1 MEELTQRQAE
11 VLAHVREFIAEHGYP
26 PTVRELGERLGGM
39 GPRAV
44 HDHLK
49 ALERKGYI
57 AREEGRPRAITVPG
71 MARPADTVT
80 LPIVGRIAAG
90 PPILAVEEREGEL
103 AVDRSMVRGEG
114 DFLLR
119 VKGDSMVGD
128 HIVDGD
134 LVLVRP
140 QPVAENGALVA
151 ALLGDEATV
160 KRLVHLPD
168 GRTVLRAA
176 NPAYADIELGE
187 DSSVAIVGLVV
198 GVIRRFVA

>member
-11 VLAHVREFIAEHGYP
+11 VLAHVREFITEHGYP

-44 HDHLK
+44 HDHLR

-57 AREEGRPRAITVPG
+57 AREEGRPRAISVPG
-71 MARPADTVT
+71 MARPTDTVT

-103 AVDRSMVRGEG
+103 AVDRSLVRGEG

-119 VKGDSMVGD
+119 VEGDSMVGD

-134 LVLVRP
+134 LVIVRP

-176 NPAYADIELGE
+176 NPAYPDIPLDE
-187 DSSVAIVGLVV
+187 DSTVAIVGLVV

>member
-1 MEELTQRQAE
+1 MEQLTERQAE
-11 VLAHVREFIAEHGYP
+11 VLAHVREFIAERGYP
-26 PTVRELGERLGGM
+26 PTVRELGARLGGM

-44 HDHLK
+44 HDHLR

-57 AREEGRPRAITVPG
+57 TRAEGRPRAMTVPG
-71 MARPADTVT
+71 TARPADTVT
-80 LPIVGRIAAG
+80 LPILGRIAAG
-90 PPILAVEEREGEL
+90 PPILAAEEREGEL
-103 AVDRSMVRGEG
+103 AVDRSLVRGEG

-119 VKGDSMVGD
+119 VRGDSMVGE

-134 LVLVRP
+134 LVIVRP
-140 QPVAENGALVA
+140 QPVAEGGALVA

-176 NPAYADIELGE
+176 NPAYPDIPLDE

-198 GVIRRFVA
+198 GVIRRFGA

>member
-1 MEELTQRQAE
+1 MEQLTERQAE
-11 VLAHVREFIAEHGYP
+11 VLAHVRDFIAEHGYP
-26 PTVRELGERLGGM
+26 PTVRELGEVLGGM

-57 AREEGRPRAITVPG
+57 ARAEGRPRAISVAGAARSAETV
-71 MARPADTVT
+71 M
-80 LPIVGRIAAG
+80 LPILGRIAAG

-103 AVDRSMVRGEG
+103 AVDRSMARGAGE
-114 DFLLR
+114 FLLR
-119 VKGDSMVGD
+119 VRGNSMIEE

-160 KRLVHLPD
+160 KRLVRRPD
-168 GRTVLRAA
+168 GQMVLRAA
-176 NPAYADIELGE
+176 NPAYEDIPLDE
-187 DSSVAIVGLVV
+187 SSNAAVVGLVV
-198 GVIRRFVA
+198 GVIRRFGD